1 MHCCKTS
8 LPRNATQR
16 NARCSNSSF
25 ASTTM
30 ACNFMLS
37 CQLVAL
43 WISKHGQQLN
53 ETL

>member
-1 MHCCKTS
+1 
-8 LPRNATQR
+8 
-16 NARCSNSSF
+16 
-25 ASTTM
+25 M

-53 ETL
+53 ETLKNTLKETLYETLR